1 MQTFGDNVTLD
12 EEEFAEI
19 LKVMEDEQVC
29 VCDTCHPQRE
39 RERER
44 ETERERFME
53 DGQVCVCDTCHPDT
67 HTLLTLNP
75 KLKVTIDKDC
85 YNHFLGYC
93 LTLNSKLKHLQ
104 GLLQPHFRL
113 ICTLN

>member
-44 ETERERFME
+44 ERQRER
-53 DGQVCVCDTCHPDT
+53 GSWRTGRYVCVTHAIQT
-67 HTLLTLNP
+67 HTL
-75 KLKVTIDKDC
+75 
-85 YNHFLGYC
+85 Y
-93 LTLNSKLKHLQ
+93 
-104 GLLQPHFRL
+104 
-113 ICTLN
+113 

>member
-19 LKVMEDEQVC
+19 LKVMEDE
-29 VCDTCHPQRE
+29 
-39 RERER
+39 
-44 ETERERFME
+44 
-53 DGQVCVCDTCHPDT
+53 QVCVCDTCHPDT

-93 LTLNSKLKHLQ
+93 LTLNSKLKTSTRTATTT
-104 GLLQPHFRL
+104 F
-113 ICTLN
+113 